1 VRIRYVGHNIETIKN
16 TRYEVAD
23 IPRFTA
29 DQVKDFR
36 PVFRFLND
44 KDRDILYL
52 IFVARKKQS
61 AVERILGRSQPSLC
75 YDIKRIRKR
84 LQFIC
89 YLQTVYDIYL
99 DFLHER
105 ASEYTDEELEIMTL
119 MFYSTSLTQTA
130 RLMGM
135 PQIRV
140 RYRFDKI
147 LRKMEDLGHWDM
159 YEIFQ
164 TIRTNLNIVK
174 RIYKPADAVPSSPS
188 SF

>member
-1 VRIRYVGHNIETIKN
+1 MRIRYIGHNIETIRN

-23 IPRFTA
+23 IPKFTA

-61 AVERILGRSQPSLC
+61 AVERILSRSQPSLC

-89 YLQTVYDIYL
+89 YLQSVFDIYL
-99 DFLHER
+99 DFLQEK
-105 ASEYTDEELEIMTL
+105 ALNYTDEELEIMTL

-147 LRKMEDLGHWDM
+147 LRKMEKLEHWEV
-159 YEIFQ
+159 YEIFL

-174 RIYKPADAVPSSPS
+174 RIYKFATSVPSSPS